1 MAWIDKGKYII
12 GAMPNGPQK
21 FKSFEEYEN
30 AYVDAIFDENNGFSF
45 ELPED
50 F

>member
-1 MAWIDKGKYII
+1 MAWVQRNGYII
-12 GAMPNGPQK
+12 GAMPEGPQR
-21 FKSFEEYEN
+21 FSSREEYEN
-30 AYVDAIFDENNGFSF
+30 AYVDAIFDENNCFNV

>member
-1 MAWIDKGKYII
+1 MAWVQRNGYVI
-12 GAMPNGPQK
+12 GAMPNGPQR
-21 FKSFEEYEN
+21 FSSREEYED
-30 AYVDAIFDENNGFSF
+30 AWVDAIFDENNGFSF